1 MTQKR
6 PLVRFGLFP
15 HFPTPSRE
23 KRIHDSRV
31 VLVNPDMDEHMAPSM
46 VSYFQRRLG
55 MKTPFPA
62 EPEQPSNVVEY
73 VPAPGMMIRRC
84 PNSPPRVSPIEPTEP
99 DRLAHTDRL
108 GILHHPPGAGATP
121 PAIISGGR
129 RCAVGVS

>member
-1 MTQKR
+1 
-6 PLVRFGLFP
+6 LVCFRTHAAP
-15 HFPTPSRE
+15 RRE

-73 VPAPGMMIRRC
+73 VPAPDADDDT
-84 PNSPPRVSPIEPTEP
+84 PVS
-99 DRLAHTDRL
+99 
-108 GILHHPPGAGATP
+108 
-121 PAIISGGR
+121 
-129 RCAVGVS
+129 